1 MEGDRSRTQ
10 MVVVAQGEAMK
21 MCCTGGCAGDKG
33 DCCEDTGVCF
43 VHVFCFKLLPWLSS
57 MMDFKV

>member
-10 MVVVAQGEAMK
+10 MAVVAQGEAMK

-43 VHVFCFKLLPWLSS
+43 GGLEYLCWGRE
-57 MMDFKV
+57 